1 MHAERVE
8 TGIVTLRLPF
18 LKLST
23 SPDDNREDG
32 EPSIP
37 LPMPAQSADGRFAPS
52 KAEFDISITKELY
65 GTSIF

>member
-8 TGIVTLRLPF
+8 TGIVTLRLSF
-18 LKLST
+18 LT
-23 SPDDNREDG
+23 PNDCREAG

-37 LPMPAQSADGRFAPS
+37 SLMPAQSADGRFAPS